1 MWPAIGVGSGFLVL
15 LGIVLSMQNV
25 KINKAA
31 TKELCEERTGD
42 FKRSLKSGN
51 ERFDKN
57 DTLLVKLAEKVN
69 TQNGVL
75 IEVRTIL
82 KRMEKNGHGP

>member
-31 TKELCEERTGD
+31 TRELCEERTQD

-51 ERFDKN
+51 ERFEKN
-57 DTLLVKLAEKVN
+57 DTLLTKLTEKVN

-82 KRMEKNGHGP
+82 KRIEKNGHGP

>member
-25 KINKAA
+25 KINRAA

-42 FKRSLKSGN
+42 FRRSLENGN
-51 ERFDKN
+51 TRFDKN
-57 DTLLVKLAEKVN
+57 DELLEKLTDEQIKQGQILTKV
-69 TQNGVL
+69 L
-75 IEVRTIL
+75 TIVE
-82 KRMEKNGHGP
+82 RMDKNGRH

>member
-1 MWPAIGVGSGFLVL
+1 MWTAIGVGSGFLVL

-31 TKELCEERTGD
+31 TKELCEERTQD

-51 ERFDKN
+51 EKFEKN
-57 DTLLVKLAEKVN
+57 DRLLAKLTDEQVEQGK
-69 TQNGVL
+69 VL
-75 IEVRTIL
+75 IKVYTIVS
-82 KRMEKNGHGP
+82 RMEKNGHKK

>member
-15 LGIVLSMQNV
+15 LGIVLTMQNV

-31 TKELCEERTGD
+31 TRELCEERTQD

-57 DTLLVKLAEKVN
+57 DTLLTKLTEKVN

>member
-31 TKELCEERTGD
+31 TRELCEERTQD

-51 ERFDKN
+51 ERFEKN
-57 DTLLVKLAEKVN
+57 DTLLTKLTEKVN

>member
-31 TKELCEERTGD
+31 TRELCEERTQD

-57 DTLLVKLAEKVN
+57 DTLLTKLTEKVN

-82 KRMEKNGHGP
+82 KRIEKNGHGP

>member
-1 MWPAIGVGSGFLVL
+1 MWTAIGVGGGFLVL

-31 TKELCEERTGD
+31 TRELCEERSGD
-42 FKRSLKSGN
+42 CQKSLDSGN

-57 DTLLVKLAEKVN
+57 DILLEKLTKEQVEQGKVL
-69 TQNGVL
+69 V
-75 IEVRTIL
+75 EVYTIVS
-82 KRMEKNGHGP
+82 RMEKNGKH

>member
-31 TKELCEERTGD
+31 TRELCEERTRD
-42 FKRSLKSGN
+42 FRRSLENGN

-57 DTLLVKLAEKVN
+57 DELLEKLTDEQIKQGQILTKV
-69 TQNGVL
+69 L
-75 IEVRTIL
+75 TIVE
-82 KRMEKNGHGP
+82 RMDKNGRH

>member
-31 TKELCEERTGD
+31 TKELYEERSGD
-42 FKRSLKSGN
+42 CQKSLDSSN

-57 DTLLVKLAEKVN
+57 DTLLAKLTDEQVEQGKTLVK
-69 TQNGVL
+69 
-75 IEVRTIL
+75 IYTIVS
-82 KRMEKNGHGP
+82 RMEKNGHGP

>member
-31 TKELCEERTGD
+31 TRELCEERSGD
-42 FKRSLKSGN
+42 CQKSLDSGN

-57 DTLLVKLAEKVN
+57 DTLLAKLTEKVN

>member
-31 TKELCEERTGD
+31 TRELCEERTQD

-57 DTLLVKLAEKVN
+57 DTLLTKLTEKVN